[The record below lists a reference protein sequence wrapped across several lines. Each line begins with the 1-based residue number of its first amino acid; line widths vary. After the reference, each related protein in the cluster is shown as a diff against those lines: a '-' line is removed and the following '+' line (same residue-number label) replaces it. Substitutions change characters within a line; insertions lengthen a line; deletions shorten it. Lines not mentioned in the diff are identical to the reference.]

1 MLVPPLSSTSNVAAP
16 PSATFAVCVPSAAVN
31 ASSSAIVPV
40 ALAVP
45 RLTPVTPLT
54 DVSVSVYV
62 SSASLKLSSSVV
74 TSIVL
79 LVCPVVNSSVPLAV
93 V

>member
-1 MLVPPLSSTSNVAAP
+1 MLVPPLRSTSNVASD

-31 ASSSAIVPV
+31 SSSSSIVPV
-40 ALAVP
+40 ALDVP
-45 RLTPVTPLT
+45 RLTPLTPVTA
-54 DVSVSVYV
+54 VSVSVYV
-62 SSASLKLSSSVV
+62 SDASFSTSSSVV

-79 LVCPVVNSSVPLAV
+79 LRSPAANCSVPLAV

>member
-1 MLVPPLSSTSNVAAP
+1 MLVPPLRSTSNVASD
-16 PSATFAVCVPSAAVN
+16 PSATFSVCVSSAAVN
-31 ASSSAIVPV
+31 TSSSSIVPV
-40 ALAVP
+40 ALAFP

-54 DVSVSVYV
+54 PVSVSVYV
-62 SSASLKLSSSVV
+62 SLASFRLSSSVV